1 MGTRISYT
9 GDVTVA
15 AGQASQ
21 NGYADVISGSDFDQ
35 VTYPSGTTVSYTA
48 ASAVMDP
55 ATAAAGRLSAAVQAA
70 PYSGP
75 RVPTMTA
82 G

>member
-1 MGTRISYT
+1 MGTRVSYS

-15 AGQASQ
+15 SGQASQ
-21 NGYADVISGSDFDQ
+21 GGYTALLTNSDFDQ
-35 VTYPSGTTVSYTA
+35 VTYPDGSTVAYTP

-55 ATAAAGRLSAAVQAA
+55 SRAMSARLAASVQAA

-75 RVPTMTA
+75 RVPVQTA